1 VGLVVLPWTRHRE
14 YKLGHAAYSSRR
26 HRWRGDG
33 RLSTGSGDHT
43 LQTPLW
49 WAIAVFRVASLG
61 YAAVV
66 VAASFRH
73 YRHPGGGWAVVVVMA
88 AWTVTTVAAYASAE
102 RQRPWL
108 FVADVVV
115 GAGCLLATGAVETP
129 ERLAAG
135 APNLT
140 MSWVAASVMACGVA
154 GGRWRGTLAGA
165 VLAAC
170 DVGLH
175 HRLGHTLNGAILL
188 LFTGF
193 VAGHVGMLTRDA
205 EVRLARA
212 VEMEAATRERERLAR
227 RIHDSVLQVLALVKR
242 RGLELGD
249 EAAEL
254 GRLAGEQEAAL
265 RALIR
270 TRPGHDPGEAD
281 LRELLAAYASTG
293 VSLSAPATPVPLP
306 GYKAREL
313 AAAVGAALDNVRRH
327 CGATARAWVFLEE
340 DAGDVVVSVRD
351 DGPGIPPG
359 RLAAAAADGRLGV
372 AQAIL
377 GRIHD
382 LGGAAEI
389 SSRPGEG
396 TEIELRIPAG

>member
-1 VGLVVLPWTRHRE
+1 VTTTPPGARDPSGGPR
-14 YKLGHAAYSSRR
+14 
-26 HRWRGDG
+26 
-33 RLSTGSGDHT
+33 RLSGTGAAGGQT

-49 WAIAVFRVASLG
+49 LAIAVFRVASLG

-73 YRHPGGGWAVVVVMA
+73 YRHPVGGWVVVVIMA
-88 AWTVTTVAAYASAE
+88 AWTVATVAAYAAAE
-102 RQRPWL
+102 RRRPAL
-108 FVADVVV
+108 FVADVVM
-115 GAGCLLATGAVETP
+115 GAGCLLATGVMDTP
-129 ERLAAG
+129 ERLAGG

-140 MSWVAASVMACGVA
+140 LSWVAAPVMACGIA
-154 GGRWRGTLAGA
+154 GGRWRGMLAGA
-165 VLAAC
+165 VIAAC

-175 HRLGHTLNGAILL
+175 HRLGQYTLNGAILL

-212 VEMEAATRERERLAR
+212 VELEAATRERERLAR

-242 RGLELGD
+242 RGLELGE

-254 GRLAGEQEAAL
+254 GRLAGEQEVAL

-270 TRPGHDPGEAD
+270 TGTGPGLGADPGEVD
-281 LRELLAAYASTG
+281 LRELLAAHASTD
-293 VSLSAPATPVPLP
+293 VLLSAPATPVPLP
-306 GYKAREL
+306 GYAAREL

-359 RLAAAAADGRLGV
+359 RLAAAAAAGRLGV

-377 GRIHD
+377 GRIRD
-382 LGGAAEI
+382 LGGTAEI
-389 SSRPGEG
+389 NSRPGEG
-396 TEIELRIPAG
+396 TEIELRVPAG